1 MLAILD
7 YKAGN
12 QTSVRRALDH
22 LGIPCAITAD
32 PAVVDSADGVIFPGV
47 GAAGQA
53 MRHLQDSGLDA
64 VLRNVV
70 SSGRPLL
77 GICLGCQIMVAH
89 ASTSALRKAGRLS
102 ASRTWAGI
110 RFPASR
116 RAPS

>member
-1 MLAILD
+1 M
-7 YKAGN
+7 
-12 QTSVRRALDH
+12 
-22 LGIPCAITAD
+22 
-32 PAVVDSADGVIFPGV
+32 DSAAGVIFPGV

-77 GICLGCQIMVAH
+77 GICLAARSWWPHSDENDTPTLGLVE
-89 ASTSALRKAGRLS
+89 GRCVRFDEHLEEGGALS
-102 ASRTWAGI
+102 ASRTWAGT